1 MKNSPKKIIGGVIIL
16 IAIGFII
23 TNLTIKQNQKE
34 KQIYI
39 YKNLITQIDSFHTEI
54 KTLSPSVSEKDQL
67 QEELRK
73 MKTYAQGTKDKVKYL
88 SMEASNANSLALN
101 ESIEKTNKYLSGF
114 EQLANLS
121 ITQDALKAKSDSML
135 KTLENFR
142 LTAQVYGSP
151 DEGDTTEAIDRA
163 FKLSNSFDKARK
175 SIRLAGDT
183 PKINNDRVIV
193 VGNYWTNPEYSDYRQ
208 QIFQIVA
215 EYSNG
220 RKSLSRVLL
229 HYDKGILNDNDRSQW
244 STELNKR
251 RDLLNRINSLSDQIP
266 PYSIYKEHHNLL
278 QQMLSYAIEAMENF
292 ANNENSSN
300 RRYLSYISSKNTTIM
315 NRLKRFYGIR

>member
-1 MKNSPKKIIGGVIIL
+1 MKKRALFITGSVIIL
-16 IAIGFII
+16 VAVGFFS
-23 TNLTIKQNQKE
+23 TNLVIKQNQKE

-39 YKNLITQIDSFHTEI
+39 YKNLITLIDSFHTEI
-54 KTLSPSVSEKDQL
+54 KTLSPSVNGKDQL

-73 MKTYAQGTKDKVKYL
+73 MKTYAQGTKDRVKYL
-88 SMEASNANSLALN
+88 SMEASNVNSLALN
-101 ESIEKTNKYLSGF
+101 ESIEKTDKYLSGF

-121 ITQDALKAKSDSML
+121 ITRDALSAKSDSML
-135 KTLENFR
+135 KMLEHFR

-163 FKLSNSFDKARK
+163 FKLSTNFDKARK
-175 SIRLAGDT
+175 SIHLAENS
-183 PKINNDRVIV
+183 PKISNDRVIV

-220 RKSLSRVLL
+220 RKNLSRVLS

-251 RDLLNRINSLSDQIP
+251 RNLLNRINSLSDQIP
-266 PYSIYKEHHNLL
+266 PYSIYKDHHNLL
-278 QQMLSYAIEAMENF
+278 QQMLSNAVEAMENF
-292 ANNENSSN
+292 ANNENSST
-300 RRYLSYISSKNTTIM
+300 RRYLSFVSSKNTAIM